1 MSQAFLTCPRR
12 ISSFRKI
19 SDLQHTRHHSKTF
32 STHSGRHRQYIC
44 QPPAR
49 WFTPNVVD
57 HQVCPSTQAS
67 QILKLPRIGRV
78 QDHSGHPGTS
88 QLLTP
93 QPPSC
98 KATSQDPADTEPI
111 HTNVELV
118 GFLTISQ
125 NQTIFEISIRRTSIE
140 NVGSGSCSPSCN
152 LHSKV
157 DKLAT
162 SPPIQTPCWAF
173 AKHLCGNSSVKKPL
187 K

>member
-1 MSQAFLTCPRR
+1 M
-12 ISSFRKI
+12 
-19 SDLQHTRHHSKTF
+19 
-32 STHSGRHRQYIC
+32 
-44 QPPAR
+44 
-49 WFTPNVVD
+49 
-57 HQVCPSTQAS
+57 
-67 QILKLPRIGRV
+67 

-88 QLLTP
+88 QPLTP

-111 HTNVELV
+111 HTNIEPV

-125 NQTIFEISIRRTSIE
+125 NQTIFEISIRTTSIG
-140 NVGSGSCSPSCN
+140 NVRSGSCSPSCN

-173 AKHLCGNSSVKKPL
+173 FQTLVRKLFREETKEVIETKGAMVSSETIWNEVQVTRTADWVFDPILLQRRRCHRMRTELSHGRTLPLCQRNCTMAVTSSE
-187 K
+187 